1 MMQDTMRKSI
11 CAAMS
16 GGVDSSVMAHLLLQ
30 EGYTVTGATMTLY
43 RPGMRLSEDGSFTRA
58 IGGGEIACGSEED
71 VRDAR
76 VVCDRFGIPHTV
88 YDFGEEFCRRV
99 IGDFV
104 REYELGATPNP
115 CIVCNKHLKFGAL
128 LDTALRD
135 GADGIATGHY
145 ARVEYDS
152 GSGRYLLKKA
162 VDTDKDQT
170 YVLWQLS
177 QAVLSRVLLP
187 LGHYRKAEI
196 RAMAA
201 ELELVTAHKS
211 DSQDI
216 CFVPD
221 GDYAAFLTRYT
232 GREPIPG
239 EYISEDGQVL
249 GPHKGIIHYTVGQ
262 RKGLGIALGQ
272 PMFVKSKD
280 PVSRR
285 VVLTTNDRLFEREV
299 FLENVNLIATAA
311 LDAPIRCEA
320 KIRYNHKGAPATVI
334 PVGETSARIIFDEP
348 QRAPAEGQSA
358 VFYDGDTVIGGG
370 LIRPPRIGSPPP

>member
-1 MMQDTMRKSI
+1 MKQRI

-16 GGVDSSVMAHLLLQ
+16 GGVDSSVMAHLLLR
-30 EGYTVTGATMTLY
+30 EGYAVTGATMTLY
-43 RPGMRLSEDGSFTRA
+43 RPGMRVSEDGRFAYQPAEGQMT
-58 IGGGEIACGSEED
+58 CGSDED

-76 VVCDRFGIPHTV
+76 AVCDRLGIPHRV
-88 YDFGEEFCRRV
+88 YDMGETFCRAV

-104 REYELGATPNP
+104 REYEGGSTPNP

-128 LDTALRD
+128 LDAALKD

-145 ARVEYDS
+145 ARVEYDA

-162 VDTDKDQT
+162 LDEDKDQS

-177 QAVLSRVLLP
+177 QEALSRVLLP
-187 LGHYRKAEI
+187 LGGWHKADI
-196 RAMAA
+196 RALAA
-201 ELELVTAHKS
+201 ELALSTAHKS

-221 GDYAAFLTRYT
+221 GDYASFLTRYT
-232 GREPIPG
+232 GRVPLPG
-239 EYISEDGQVL
+239 DYVSEDGRVL

-285 VVLTTNDRLFEREV
+285 VVLTVNDRLFERDV
-299 FLENVNLIATAA
+299 PLTAVNLIATAA
-311 LDAPIRCEA
+311 LDAPLRCVA
-320 KIRYNHKGAPATVI
+320 KIRYNHRGAPATLI
-334 PVGETSARIIFDEP
+334 PTGERRALLRFDEP
-348 QRAPAEGQSA
+348 QRAPADGQSA
-358 VFYDGDTVIGGG
+358 VFYDGDTLIGGG
-370 LIRPPRIGSPPP
+370 IIRGLPL

>member
-1 MMQDTMRKSI
+1 
-11 CAAMS
+11 
-16 GGVDSSVMAHLLLQ
+16 
-30 EGYTVTGATMTLY
+30 MTLY
-43 RPGMRLSEDGSFTRA
+43 RPGMKWDESGILTRDRLC
-58 IGGGEIACGSEED
+58 GGDMPCGSDED
-71 VRDAR
+71 VRDAKA
-76 VVCDRFGIPHTV
+76 VCDRLGIPHRV
-88 YDFGEEFCRRV
+88 YDFGGEFCRHV

-104 REYELGATPNP
+104 REYEAGATPNP
-115 CIVCNKHLKFGAL
+115 CIVCNKHLKFGTLLEAAL
-128 LDTALRD
+128 AD

-145 ARVEYDS
+145 ARVEYDG

-162 VDTDKDQT
+162 RDTDKDQT

-177 QAVLSRVLLP
+177 QDVLSHVILP
-187 LGHYRKAEI
+187 LGGYRKSEI
-196 RAMAA
+196 REMAA
-201 ELELVTAHKS
+201 DLCFVTAHKS

-239 EYISEDGQVL
+239 DYIAEDGRVL
-249 GPHKGIIHYTVGQ
+249 GTHKGIIHYTVGQ

-280 PVSRR
+280 PISRR
-285 VVLTTNDRLFEREV
+285 VILTTNDRLFEREV
-299 FLENVNLIATAA
+299 FLSDTNLIAADR

-320 KIRYNHKGAPATVI
+320 KIRYNHKGAPATLI
-334 PVGETSARIIFDEP
+334 PTGDTTALLVFDEP
-348 QRAPAEGQSA
+348 QRAPADGQSA

-370 LIRPPRIGSPPP
+370 IIHQKRV

>member
-1 MMQDTMRKSI
+1 MRREI
-11 CAAMS
+11 QRVCAAMS
-16 GGVDSSVMAHLLLQ
+16 GGVDSSVMAHLLL
-30 EGYTVTGATMTLY
+30 ERGYTVTGATMTLY
-43 RPGMRLSEDGSFTRA
+43 RPGMRLDPDGALIHTPIEGDIS
-58 IGGGEIACGSEED
+58 CGSDTD

-76 VVCDRFGIPHTV
+76 AVCDRLGIPHKV
-88 YDFGEEFCRRV
+88 YDFGREFCRHV

-104 REYELGATPNP
+104 SEYERGATPNP

-128 LDTALRD
+128 LDAALKD
-135 GADGIATGHY
+135 GAEGIATGHY
-145 ARVEYDS
+145 ARVVYDS

-162 VDTDKDQT
+162 VDETKDQT
-170 YVLWQLS
+170 YVLWQLT
-177 QAVLSRVLLP
+177 QDVLSRVLLP
-187 LGHYRKAEI
+187 LGDYRKEEI
-196 RAMAA
+196 RAIAQ
-201 ELELVTAHKS
+201 ELNLVTAHKS

-239 EYISEDGQVL
+239 EYVAEDGRVL

-280 PVSRR
+280 AVSRR
-285 VVLTTNDRLFEREV
+285 VVLTTNDRLFEQDV
-299 FLENVNLIATAA
+299 TVTGLNLIAADR
-311 LDAPIRCEA
+311 LDSPVRCEV
-320 KIRYNHKGAPATVI
+320 KIRYNHKGAPATVF
-334 PVGETSARIIFDEP
+334 PTGEHTALIRFDQP
-348 QRAPAEGQSA
+348 QRAPADGQSA

-370 LIRPPRIGSPPP
+370 IIR